1 MVARLHLVA
10 AQKPFA
16 GIAAR
21 DTPFAPRAADELH
34 QRTELPVG
42 ELQRRVFG
50 GASRRKDRE
59 QPPAPQP
66 QREQVLLELVEPG
79 HERRRD
85 AGHGVEG
92 DRRLGGGHA
101 HRLRSAGETERMAAQ
116 TVVLGLESVDRD
128 GHRVQSRPEQSV
140 EPLRRERHAVGDHP
154 PRVFAVVERTADPF
168 QVGAHEHLAAREDDH
183 HAVRIDA
190 GRDLA
195 VEHAEKILGR
205 HVLAVGRGRAVR
217 TAVAAPEVAAQR
229 TLPEERAQFVPLHR
243 LAVKPAVE
251 FQPQPFTQRKMS
263 SVHATPLRFS
273 PRVRRRRP
281 SARNARTSNFPRP
294 GPSGRS
300 PQRRPRPPSRRNR
313 RRRPGRP
320 YR

>member
-1 MVARLHLVA
+1 
-10 AQKPFA
+10 
-16 GIAAR
+16 
-21 DTPFAPRAADELH
+21 
-34 QRTELPVG
+34 
-42 ELQRRVFG
+42 
-50 GASRRKDRE
+50 
-59 QPPAPQP
+59 
-66 QREQVLLELVEPG
+66 
-79 HERRRD
+79 
-85 AGHGVEG
+85 
-92 DRRLGGGHA
+92 
-101 HRLRSAGETERMAAQ
+101 MAAQ

-128 GHRVQSRPEQSV
+128 GHRVQSRREQSV

-294 GPSGRS
+294 GPVALRKGDLDLLPGEIAAAGRAVRVGEGQHGRHVKHISVGFERVGSPRIGANGRRIGAPGRS
-300 PQRRPRPPSRRNR
+300 PHFDARDRRPRGVGHTPLDRVLGIGGTVHVLLRFIAPRESEQGEQQH
-313 RRRPGRP
+313 P
-320 YR
+320 

>member
-1 MVARLHLVA
+1 
-10 AQKPFA
+10 
-16 GIAAR
+16 
-21 DTPFAPRAADELH
+21 
-34 QRTELPVG
+34 
-42 ELQRRVFG
+42 
-50 GASRRKDRE
+50 
-59 QPPAPQP
+59 
-66 QREQVLLELVEPG
+66 
-79 HERRRD
+79 
-85 AGHGVEG
+85 
-92 DRRLGGGHA
+92 
-101 HRLRSAGETERMAAQ
+101 MAAQ

-154 PRVFAVVERTADPF
+154 PWVFAVVERTADPF

-190 GRDLA
+190 VRDLA

-320 YR
+320 CR